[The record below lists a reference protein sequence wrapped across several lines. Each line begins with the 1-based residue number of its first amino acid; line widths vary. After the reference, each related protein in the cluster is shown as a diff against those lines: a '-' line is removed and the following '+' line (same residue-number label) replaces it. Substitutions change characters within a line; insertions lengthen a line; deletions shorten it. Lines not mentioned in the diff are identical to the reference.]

1 MLRWRNLGIL
11 FVVDDILYVL
21 SAATIKNKHEVGA
34 ISEILLVA
42 FLIGAATLLGGLL
55 VLGYREWRSTH
66 PSASRRW

>member
-1 MLRWRNLGIL
+1 
-11 FVVDDILYVL
+11 VL